1 MPSALAHS
9 DPMHLEQPASPLPT
23 LDSSPEP
30 RLGILHLLVWT
41 ACVAVYCGLA
51 QSLGLN
57 ERNPDAFDMTLSVL
71 RSLGV
76 GAALGGVLLWA
87 ARRRRGLAF
96 PVHPGEYLLV
106 VKGINIACLVLFYGG
121 AKRSGLLDLHSL
133 LIWRCLTI
141 LLNLIYGA
149 ALAWAIHRVKAS
161 RWRLFFIILGADL
174 CSCCVSGLL
183 SLGYQSL
190 TVLGD
195 IVLVGVLLKDRA
207 DGLRY
212 PWPHWV
218 GIGTKLWLSTIA
230 AISIVRIVLTYNL
243 WDWW

>member
-1 MPSALAHS
+1 MS
-9 DPMHLEQPASPLPT
+9 LPT
-23 LDSSPEP
+23 PPQSPFDPSWQSPACKAETVESP
-30 RLGILHLLVWT
+30 RIGVIHFLIWT

-57 ERNPDAFDMTLSVL
+57 ERNPDTFDMTLSVL

-76 GAALGGVLLWA
+76 GAALGGLLLWA
-87 ARRRRGLAF
+87 ARRWRGLAF

-106 VKGINIACLVLFYGG
+106 VKGINVACFMLFYGG

-141 LLNLIYGA
+141 LLNSLYGVT
-149 ALAWAIHRVKAS
+149 LAWAIYRVKAS
-161 RWRLFFIILGADL
+161 RWRMVFIILLGADL
-174 CSCCVSGLL
+174 CSCCVSGPP
-183 SLGYQSL
+183 GVGNQSL
-190 TVLGD
+190 AVLGD
-195 IVLVGVLLKDRA
+195 LVLVGVLLKDRA

-218 GIGTKLWLSTIA
+218 GIVTKLWLSTIA
-230 AISIVRIVLTYNL
+230 TISMVRIIVTYGL